1 MRRLEVI
8 QKAICPKPHG
18 SIHRLLMLADDRSNK
33 KTSTFTAFGHL
44 FGISVSK
51 LVGHVHF
58 CSSLNYSSNLRIEK
72 YATGTTTYPR
82 DILAHRLLTINQ
94 TPVINKTL
102 ELVNYKK
109 GNIWRAYGQ
118 SV

>member
-1 MRRLEVI
+1 MDL
-8 QKAICPKPHG
+8 
-18 SIHRLLMLADDRSNK
+18 SRLLNCGTRGGAK
-33 KTSTFTAFGHL
+33 KPSRWTQLTCPYPGATIQSVAVKALL
-44 FGISVSK
+44 FGISVSN
-51 LVGHVHF
+51 LVYFVHF
-58 CSSLNYSSNLRIEK
+58 CSTLNYSSNLRVEK

-109 GNIWRAYGQ
+109 GNIW
-118 SV
+118 